1 MEKIILL
8 IILLLLVVILLLLRH
23 IQSLPKYNIE
33 DAPKEVPIVRPQPRS
48 SSVIGVSTA
57 VMLEPKPAPK
67 PTPQSLVIP
76 KDELDEAFGTAKY
89 DGVDM
94 DYEYDSVVTEDEM
107 EAEDP
112 ISLDRDMPADN
123 VEFQQKECLDYMQVD
138 SASRAMVRGSDFT
151 DEDKESLRKLRG
163 TKLLS
168 RVLEQMNGRFTDSAS
183 DLINKLDLS

>member
-1 MEKIILL
+1 MAKIILL

-33 DAPKEVPIVRPQPRS
+33 DAPKEVPIVRPQPHS

-57 VMLEPKPAPK
+57 VMLEPKPK
-67 PTPQSLVIP
+67 PTPQSPVIP
-76 KDELDEAFGTAKY
+76 KDELDEAFGTAEY

-163 TKLLS
+163 TELLS